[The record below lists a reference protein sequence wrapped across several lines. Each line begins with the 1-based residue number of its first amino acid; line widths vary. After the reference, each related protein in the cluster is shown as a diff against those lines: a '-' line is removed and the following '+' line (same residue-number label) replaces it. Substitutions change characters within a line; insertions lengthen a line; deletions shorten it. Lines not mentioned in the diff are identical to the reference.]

1 MKIPYELMIGLR
13 YLRSRRGQKFISII
27 SFISIA
33 GVAIGVMA
41 LIIVLSVMT
50 GFESDL
56 KEKILGTNSH
66 LVVLQYGGFMTEHE
80 EAVEKIKRFDNV
92 VGATP
97 FIYSQVMISSGDSV
111 SGVVLRGLEPKSA
124 GNVISLKNYMEEGSI
139 DNLIEAEDDDT
150 KPLPGVIIG
159 IELANM
165 LGVRNMD
172 EVNIVSPKGNLT
184 PMGMTPKM
192 QKYKVVGIFKSGM
205 YEYDTT
211 LVYVSLKNAQRFL
224 NTPDEVTGIEVSLK
238 NIYESDSVAKEIDK
252 VLGVPYF
259 TRDWKEMNSNL
270 FSALKL
276 EKIVMFII
284 LILIILVAAFNII
297 STLIMVVMEKG
308 KEVAILKSIGASP
321 ASIMKIFISEG
332 IIVGVLGTVLG
343 CIGGIGACLLLKKYN
358 FIELPKDVYYF
369 STLPVKMVWVD
380 ILAICVVSILITF
393 LATIYPS
400 VRASM
405 LRPVDAIRYE

>member
-1 MKIPYELMIGLR
+1 MNTPYELMIGLR
-13 YLRSRRGQKFISII
+13 YLMSRRKKNFISVISII
-27 SFISIA
+27 SVA

-41 LIIVLSVMT
+41 LIIVLAVMT

-66 LVVLQYGGFMTEHE
+66 IVVLQYGGFMTDYEN
-80 EAVEKIKRFDNV
+80 VLEKVKKVDGI

-97 FIYSQVMISSGDSV
+97 FIYSQVMISSGSSV
-111 SGVVLRGLEPKSA
+111 SGVVLRGIDPKTT
-124 GNVISLKNYMEEGSI
+124 GNVVNLNKYMTEGSL
-139 DNLIEAEDDDT
+139 DNLSVEGTAADA
-150 KPLPGVIIG
+150 LPGVVIG
-159 IELANM
+159 SELAGLIGVNNM
-165 LGVRNMD
+165 ST
-172 EVNIVSPKGNLT
+172 VNIISPTGNIT
-184 PMGMTPKM
+184 PMGMAPKM
-192 QKYKVVGIFKSGM
+192 QKYKIVGIFKSGM

-211 LVYVSLKNAQRFL
+211 LIYVSLNNAQKFL
-224 NTPDEVTGIEVSLK
+224 NSENEVTGIEVGLK
-238 NIYESDSVAKEIDK
+238 NIYDSEIVAKKIND
-252 VLGVPYF
+252 VLDVPYF

-284 LILIILVAAFNII
+284 LVLIILVAAFNII

-308 KEVAILKSIGASP
+308 KEVAILKSMGAVPS
-321 ASIMKIFISEG
+321 SIMKIFVSEG
-332 IIVGVLGTVLG
+332 LIVGFLGTLIG
-343 CIGGIGACLLLKKYN
+343 AIGGVSTCLILRKYK

-369 STLPVKMVWVD
+369 STLPVKIVWVD
-380 ILAICVVSILITF
+380 ILVICVVSILITF

-400 VRASM
+400 MRASK